1 MSDDDEKPASD
12 TKKHRGLTVT
22 VDLPGVLILL
32 LVASFVLMA
41 LTIGYGLVTDQL
53 KPATVLTVVGTVF
66 SGVLA
71 GALATSRNS
80 NKTHTPPKPP
90 QEDEDK

>member
-1 MSDDDEKPASD
+1 MAEDEAKVPA
-12 TKKHRGLTVT
+12 TKRHRSLAVT

-32 LVASFVLMA
+32 LVASFILMTG
-41 LTIGYGLVTDQL
+41 TIAYGLITHQL

-71 GALATSRNS
+71 GALATSMNS
-80 NKTHTPPKPP
+80 HKKDPPR
-90 QEDEDK
+90 EE